1 MKTHAILS
9 QIRIELQNQATE
21 TVKLSSQRFFKEDQ
35 NLKIYGVKSAEVKEI
50 AKPFK
55 SQIKSLPKQEMM
67 DLCEELFKSNY
78 LEEAGI
84 ACIYAES
91 IGKKYEPSDF
101 KTFER
106 WIDSY
111 IENWAICDTFC
122 NKTVG
127 NFLMKFPAFLP
138 ELKNWTHSKN
148 RWMKR
153 AAAVSLIVPARK
165 GLFLNEIFEIADAL
179 VSDTD
184 DMVQK
189 GYGWLLKTASETYE
203 KEVFDYVI
211 SKKDSMPRTAY
222 RYAIEKFSKDLKT
235 KAMEK

>member
-1 MKTHAILS
+1 MVTNFILKE
-9 QIRIELQNQATE
+9 IRLKLKEQADE
-21 TVKLSSQRFFKEDQ
+21 TTKASAQRFFKEDQ

-55 SQIKSLPKQEMM
+55 PQIKSLSKQEVM
-67 DLCEELFKSNY
+67 DVCEELFKSNY

-127 NFLMKFPAFLP
+127 NFLMKYPEFVS
-138 ELKNWTHSKN
+138 ELKNWTKSKN

-165 GLFLNEIFEIADAL
+165 GLFRNEIFEIADL
-179 VSDTD
+179 LIPFTD

-189 GYGWLLKTASETYE
+189 GYGWMLKTLSETYE
-203 KEVFDYVI
+203 IEVFDFVV

>member
-1 MKTHAILS
+1 MEVQFILNE
-9 QIRIELQNQATE
+9 IRQKLKEQADE
-21 TVKLSSQRFFKEDQ
+21 TTKSSAQRFFKSDQ
-35 NLKIYGVKSAEVKEI
+35 NLRIYGVKSAEVKEI
-50 AKPFK
+50 AKAFK
-55 SQIKSLPKQEMM
+55 SEIKSFSKQEVM
-67 DLCEELFKSNY
+67 DLCEALLQSNY

-91 IGKKYEPSDF
+91 VGKKYELSDF

-122 NKTVG
+122 NKTIG
-127 NFLMKFPAFLP
+127 NFLMKYPEFLG
-138 ELKNWTHSKN
+138 ELKNWTKSEN

-165 GLFLNEIFEIADAL
+165 GLFQKEIFEIADL
-179 VSDTD
+179 LIPDHD

-189 GYGWLLKTASETYE
+189 GYGWLLKTLSEKHE
-203 KEVFDYVI
+203 SEVFDFVVARKEI
-211 SKKDSMPRTAY
+211 MPRTAY
-222 RYAIEKFSKDLKT
+222 RYAIEKLSKDLKVI
-235 KAMEK
+235 AMEK